1 MEAIA
6 VIATLAKLI
15 KLAVDLGP
23 DVIKAASDAKPFAEQ
38 IFKSLTGKKEI
49 TPEDLLELEAQID
62 ELAAQLQV
70 PLPPEA

>member
-1 MEAIA
+1 MDPALI
-6 VIATLAKLI
+6 VTLAKII

-23 DVIKAASDAKPFAEQ
+23 DVIKAVSDAKPFAAQ
-38 IFKSLTGKKEI
+38 IAKSLFGKTVI
-49 TPEDLLELEAQID
+49 TPEELLELEAQID